1 MTDPTTR
8 GPFVADADPAAPI
21 AVLHSRIR
29 VEERRL
35 LDEFDRR
42 RVRYELLDTRTAVF
56 RPDRPAL
63 PYRGALSREISHT
76 RNVYATRLLEHAG
89 LTVVNSHDIITTC
102 GDKLLTTLRL
112 LDAGI
117 PTPRVLVG
125 LTPDAALDAL
135 EDFGYPVVAKPLTGS
150 WGRLGARFKER
161 ETAEAVL
168 EHKAALTGPQHQ
180 ITYIQDYVDKP
191 GRDIRAYV
199 FGREVVGAIYKY
211 SDHWRT
217 NTARGGRPV
226 VCPVGPDLEKLLVAT
241 AEAMGEGVLA
251 VDLLEGPD
259 GELFVNEVN
268 HTPEFHGAIDVL
280 GTGMVGRYVDYVLDR
295 LDRVDGL
302 DRPGHPLDPTPAVR

>member
-1 MTDPTTR
+1 MNESLTTR
-8 GPFVADADPAAPI
+8 TPFRPGDPDAPL
-21 AVLHSRIR
+21 AVLYSRIR
-29 VEERRL
+29 VEERKL
-35 LDEFDRR
+35 LEELDRR
-42 RVRYELLDTRTAVF
+42 NVPYDLIDSRTAVF
-56 RPDRPAL
+56 RPDGPGL

-89 LTVVNSHDIITTC
+89 LTVVNSHDIISTC

-112 LDAGI
+112 LQAGI

-135 EDFGYPVVAKPLTGS
+135 EEFGYPVVAKPLTGS
-150 WGRLGARFKER
+150 WGRLGARLKER

-180 ITYIQDYVDKP
+180 ITYIQDYIDKP

-226 VCPVGPDLEKLLVAT
+226 VCPVTPDLEKLLVAT
-241 AEAMGEGVLA
+241 AEAMGEECSPWTSWRA
-251 VDLLEGPD
+251 R
-259 GELFVNEVN
+259 
-268 HTPEFHGAIDVL
+268 TARCSS
-280 GTGMVGRYVDYVLDR
+280 TRSTT
-295 LDRVDGL
+295 
-302 DRPGHPLDPTPAVR
+302 RPSSTARSTCSARAWSAATWTTS

>member
-1 MTDPTTR
+1 MTEPTTPAASAVHG
-8 GPFVADADPAAPI
+8 GPDAPI

-29 VEERRL
+29 IEERL
-35 LDEFDRR
+35 LLEEFDRR
-42 RVRYELLDTRTAVF
+42 KVAYELLDSRTAVF
-56 RPDRPAL
+56 RPDELRL

-76 RNVYATRLLEHAG
+76 RNVYATRILEHAG

-112 LDAGI
+112 LASGI
-117 PTPRVLVG
+117 PTPRVMVG

-135 EDFGYPVVAKPLTGS
+135 DGFGYPAVTKPLTGS
-150 WGRLGARFKER
+150 WGRLGARLKDH

-168 EHKAALTGPQHQ
+168 EYKAALTGTQHQ
-180 ITYIQDYVDKP
+180 ITYVQEYIDKP

-217 NTARGGRPV
+217 NTARGGRPQ
-226 VCPVGPDLEKLLVAT
+226 VCPVTPDLEKLLVAT
-241 AEAMGEGVLA
+241 AEAIGEGVLA

-259 GELFVNEVN
+259 GEVFVNEVN

-280 GTGMVGRYVDYVLDR
+280 GTGMVGRYADYVLGR
-295 LDRVDGL
+295 LDPR
-302 DRPGHPLDPTPAVR
+302 